1 MTIREV
7 IAQAK
12 AYRQPGIPEADMLQV
27 INNVELRAIREVI
40 RPRAGETETF
50 EPYTEEDM
58 NSELLIP
65 APYDRVYVHAINS
78 ENDDRE
84 NQIGNLSNERRYYES
99 DFANY
104 ASWYTRT
111 HVREPRRL
119 RADWYGI

>member
-40 RPRAGETETF
+40 RPRAGEAEAF
-50 EPYTEEDM
+50 EPYTEADM
-58 NSELLIP
+58 GRELMIP
-65 APYDRVYVHAINS
+65 APYDRVYVHAINA

-84 NQIGNLSNERRYYES
+84 NQIGNISNERRYYEY
-99 DFANY
+99 DFGNY

-111 HVREPRRL
+111 HEREKL
-119 RADWYGI
+119 RMRSDWYGI